1 MKLPTPAPQYDTANE
16 AHLRRLLAAADDA
29 NQKRRSDVVIKENK
43 LILTSPDG
51 TQWSGTI
58 SNAGVV
64 TWAAL

>member
-1 MKLPTPAPQYDTANE
+1 VKLPTPAPQYDPGNE
-16 AHLRRLLAAADDA
+16 AQFRRLLAVADDA

-51 TQWSGTI
+51 AQWSGTI